1 MAFSLFPFLP
11 VAVLVFV
18 LVFVVAV
25 IKFGKKEMR

>member
-1 MAFSLFPFLP
+1 MLFPFLP

-18 LVFVVAV
+18 LMLVVAV